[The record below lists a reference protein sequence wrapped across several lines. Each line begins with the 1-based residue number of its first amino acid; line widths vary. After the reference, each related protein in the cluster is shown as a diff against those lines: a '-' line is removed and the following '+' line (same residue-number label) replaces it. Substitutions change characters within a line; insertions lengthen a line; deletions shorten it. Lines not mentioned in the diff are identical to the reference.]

1 MPRSH
6 IPAHNLKITRSGAV
20 KRRNLL
26 WRMRRV
32 LYLGGLLG
40 LAVFAG
46 GLWAANQVEL
56 PSVDPPTAQ
65 TSFICT
71 AEVTKDCGESNAV
84 VSLHGTVNRVSV
96 PLAQISPAM
105 QAAVLAAEDRSFFK
119 HGGVDPVGIA
129 RAAWVDIRGG
139 EVSQGGS
146 TITQQY
152 VKLTYLTQERT
163 FSRKIK
169 EAVLSAKLE
178 QRLSK
183 KEIFERYLNLVY
195 FGRGAYGVQAAAHAY
210 FGVDAK
216 DLNLAQSAMLA
227 GIIRNPPSGENPT
240 KALALRRLVLAGMV
254 DAKMISASQQ
264 AAADAQPLGVIDFTP
279 GNGVNWL
286 GGSFGSSDTLGVQY
300 FTDYVQRVLVQKL
313 GFTTDQV
320 YSGGLRIYTTLD
332 PRLQRD
338 AYRAVT
344 STLDWDDHPD
354 GSLVAVDGQ
363 GRVVA
368 MMGGTSYAQ
377 SKVNLAVGRDGGG
390 SGRPAGSTF
399 KTFALAEAVRQGYSI
414 GSIVKAPFKAVFTP
428 EEVHGPHP
436 WTVNSDCCP
445 SGVTNLADGLML
457 SVNSAYANLMLELG
471 PDKVN
476 ALAHKLGV
484 QSPFDTR
491 EGKLQPLPTDVLGAG
506 SVSVLDMASSYSTFA
521 DNGIH
526 VQPRVVIRV
535 EDRSGNVLAD
545 YAPKRS
551 AVLNT
556 EQNARVTY
564 ALQQVI
570 QGGTGRNAA
579 LGRPAA
585 GKTGTNGDGASDVG
599 GNNLD
604 AWFVGF
610 VPRFT
615 TAVWMG
621 YGFEPK
627 RTMPPSIQGASYP
640 AEIWRKFM
648 TAALANTD
656 TGDFP
661 EAKDLWGGEYL
672 TDWGGYQSGGYGG
685 GGGDGATGVAP
696 EPEPGDGEPASSSTT
711 VAGPPPETK
720 PPSSTVAPPTSAV
733 PPTSAGPPPTA

>member
-1 MPRSH
+1 MPPSNT
-6 IPAHNLKITRSGAV
+6 PAHNLKVRRSGAV
-20 KRRNLL
+20 KRRSVL
-26 WRMRRV
+26 WRMRRT
-32 LYLGGLLG
+32 LYLLGLLG
-40 LAVFAG
+40 MAVFAG
-46 GLWAANQVEL
+46 GLWAASQVQL

-71 AEVTKDCGESNAV
+71 AEVTEECGEANAV

-96 PLAQISPAM
+96 PLTEISPAM
-105 QAAVLAAEDRSFFK
+105 QAAVLAAEDRSFFT

-139 EVSQGGS
+139 KVSQGGS
-146 TITQQY
+146 TLTQQY
-152 VKLTYLTQERT
+152 VKLTYLSQERT

-178 QRLSK
+178 QKLSK

-216 DLNLAQSAMLA
+216 DLNLPQAATLA
-227 GIIRNPPSGENPT
+227 GIIRNPPSGDDPD
-240 KALALRRLVLAGMV
+240 KALRLRRLVLNGML
-254 DAKMISASQQ
+254 DANMIDEAQR
-264 AAADAQPLGVIDFTP
+264 AAADAQPLGIIDFTP

-286 GGSFGSSDTLGVQY
+286 GGRFGATDAYGAQY
-300 FTDYVQRVLVQKL
+300 FLDYVRTTLVKKL
-313 GFTTDQV
+313 GFTSDQV

-332 PRLQRD
+332 PRLQKE
-338 AYRAVT
+338 AYKAVT
-344 STLDWDDHPD
+344 TTLDWEGHPD
-354 GSLVAVDGQ
+354 GSLVAIDGK

-368 MMGGTSYAQ
+368 MMGGTDHATNQ
-377 SKVNLAVGRDGGG
+377 VNLAVGADGGG
-390 SGRPAGSTF
+390 SGRGAGSTF
-399 KTFALAEAVRQGYSI
+399 KTFALAEAVREGYSI
-414 GSIVKAPFKAVFTP
+414 GSIVPAPYRVVYTP
-428 EEVHGPHP
+428 EEVHGPDP
-436 WTVNSDCCP
+436 WPVNSDCCD
-445 SGVTNLADGLML
+445 SGTTNLADGLKL
-457 SVNSAYANLMLELG
+457 SVNSAYAELMLRLG

-476 ALAHKLGV
+476 AMAHRLGV
-484 QSPFDTR
+484 RSPFDTID
-491 EGKLQPLPTDVLGAG
+491 GKLTPLPSHVLGTGA
-506 SVSVLDMASSYSTFA
+506 VSVLDMASAYSTFA

-526 VQPRVVIRV
+526 IEPIVVTRV
-535 EDRSGNVLAD
+535 EDRNGNVLAE
-545 YAPKRS
+545 YNPKRD

-570 QGGTGRNAA
+570 EGGTGQNAA

-599 GNNLD
+599 GDNLD

-621 YGFEPK
+621 YGFEPN
-627 RTMPPSIQGASYP
+627 RTMPASIQGATYP

-648 TAALANTD
+648 SAAVANTD

-661 EAKDLWGGEYL
+661 EAEDLWGGEYL
-672 TDWGGYQSGGYGG
+672 TSWGGYQSYSGSGFQQ
-685 GGGDGATGVAP
+685 GAAAGADAPAPTTTVVA
-696 EPEPGDGEPASSSTT
+696 GEPSTT
-711 VAGPPPETK
+711 VVTTVPTTVPATTT
-720 PPSSTVAPPTSAV
+720 PPSSAPPSTA
-733 PPTSAGPPPTA
+733 PPPTG